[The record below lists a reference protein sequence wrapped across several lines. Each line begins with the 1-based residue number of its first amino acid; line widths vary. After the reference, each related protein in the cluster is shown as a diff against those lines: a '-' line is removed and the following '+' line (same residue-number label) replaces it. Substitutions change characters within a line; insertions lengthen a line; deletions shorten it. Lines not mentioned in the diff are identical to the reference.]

1 MGRITFGVPDV
12 LEEQLRAMS
21 KRSGVPLRV
30 LLTQQCEALVRDGAS
45 VRIPPASVVPA
56 KHTSALAPH
65 TAVLPATPQRV
76 LSRPQYGDE
85 TTQAPP
91 EDDDEDTQQ
100 CPDCGEVV
108 PMSHY
113 TPGMEHK
120 NCTMPGAGIV
130 ALRRLATEQPPE

>member
-1 MGRITFGVPDV
+1 MGRITLSVPDA

-21 KRSGVPLRV
+21 KQSGVPLRV

-45 VRIPPASVVPA
+45 VRVPPARAVPA
-56 KHTSALAPH
+56 KH

-91 EDDDEDTQQ
+91 EDDDEDTMQ
-100 CPDCGEVV
+100 CPDCAEVV
-108 PMSHY
+108 PMSNF

-120 NCTMPGAGIV
+120 NCLMPGGGIV
-130 ALRRLATEQPPE
+130 ALRREATEPRS